1 MAKTYDPRRRVLLKK
16 AAYVAPMILTL
27 QATSAVAKSG
37 SEKEPQ
43 NSTKERQKPKKLKL
57 KKKAKRH

>member
-1 MAKTYDPRRRVLLKK
+1 MAKTHDPRRRVLLKK

-43 NSTKERQKPKKLKL
+43 KSTRERQKPKKLKL
-57 KKKAKRH
+57 KKKAKRN